1 MTPATQADAPVAP
14 TVAQQHA
21 NNLAHTQRLLAR
33 AGGWPLHEGPGWV
46 AADGLLPSRFFA
58 AGVLT
63 DRRLD
68 PGPTIE
74 ALRAGGT
81 WRPDDTGAIVFDT
94 WGRPGTGDCA
104 TVPLMVRPAGPFGV
118 VDDRVQVA
126 RDVAG
131 LRLVEQALAA
141 ALDHPPFR
149 SLRPGSVL
157 GAGLLASGLAAAVGV
172 VDGAPCA
179 VALAVD
185 DGTTVGVYLVGVAPG
200 HRRTGLGAAV
210 TAAAVGALA
219 PRSALLTATRM
230 GRGTY
235 ERLGWRAAGQATL
248 WRVPRPPRSR

>member
-1 MTPATQADAPVAP
+1 MGGRCTRV
-14 TVAQQHA
+14 
-21 NNLAHTQRLLAR
+21 R
-33 AGGWPLHEGPGWV
+33 AGS
-46 AADGLLPSRFFA
+46 ADGLLPSRFFA

-68 PGPTIE
+68 PGPTVA

-81 WRPDDTGAIVFDT
+81 WRPHDTGAVVFDT
-94 WGRPGTGDCA
+94 WGRPGTGDDT
-104 TVPLMVRPAGPFGV
+104 TVPLMVRPAGPFGM
-118 VDDRVQVA
+118 VDERVQVA

-141 ALDHPPFR
+141 ALDSPPFI

-157 GAGLLASGLAAAVGV
+157 GAGLLGSGLVAAVGV
-172 VDGAPCA
+172 VDDAPCA

-185 DGTTVGVYLVGVAPG
+185 DGATIGVYLVGVAPG
-200 HRRTGLGAAV
+200 HRRIGLGAAV

-219 PRSALLTATRM
+219 PRPALLTATRM

-248 WRVPRPPRSR
+248 WLVPRPPGSR

>member
-1 MTPATQADAPVAP
+1 MAPSA
-14 TVAQQHA
+14 AQQHA
-21 NNLAHTQRLLAR
+21 DNLAHTQRLLAC

-46 AADGLLPSRFFA
+46 AADALLPSRFFA

-68 PGPTIE
+68 PGPTVA

-81 WRPDDTGAIVFDT
+81 WRACDTGAIVFDT
-94 WGRPGTGDCA
+94 WGRPGTGDYA

-118 VDDRVQVA
+118 VDNRVQVA

-131 LRLVEQALAA
+131 LRLVEQALAP
-141 ALDHPPFR
+141 ALDSPPFNAH
-149 SLRPGSVL
+149 RPGSVL
-157 GAGLLASGLAAAVGV
+157 GAALLEAALAAAVGV

-185 DGTTVGVYLVGVAPG
+185 DGATIGVYLVGVAPG
-200 HRRTGLGAAV
+200 HRRAGLGAAV
-210 TAAAVGALA
+210 TAAAVDALA
-219 PRSALLTATRM
+219 PRAALLTATRM

-235 ERLGWRAAGQATL
+235 ERLCWRAVGQATL
-248 WRVPRPPRSR
+248 WLVPRPPRSR